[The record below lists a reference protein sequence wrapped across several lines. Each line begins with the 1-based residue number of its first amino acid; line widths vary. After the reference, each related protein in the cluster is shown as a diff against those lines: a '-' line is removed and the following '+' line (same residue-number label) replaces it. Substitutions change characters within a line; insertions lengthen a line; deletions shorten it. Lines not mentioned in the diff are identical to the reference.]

1 MPWSFQLLL
10 PRTAAAA
17 PALKALTNAIVRAA
31 PPAIKSTNRSV
42 LLVFNTRF

>member
-17 PALKALTNAIVRAA
+17 PALKALTNAIVRPA
-31 PPAIKSTNRSV
+31 PPAIESANSNV
-42 LLVFNTRF
+42 LFLFSTRF